1 MKKALLLA
9 LNLSL
14 CFSVLSPTSLAAE
27 GESATGP
34 APAKKKRAPK
44 PPPED
49 LNRTP
54 FVPADVSAFPGET
67 DQLEIFLLMGQ
78 SNMKGRGVMPAEPLK
93 DPQIIMLHKKTDEW
107 FHARHPLH
115 HVGDPEDFSG
125 SDNAGV
131 GPGLAFA
138 QTLIQS
144 QPNSRIALIPCAVGG
159 TSLGKWQKGERLYEE
174 AVRRAKLA
182 MSQGPEGKTRLAG
195 ALWLQGESDSTTQER
210 IDTYASKL
218 KQLIADLR
226 ADTGVADLP
235 FIACTIGELKP
246 ESKEAR
252 AAINAILLDLPN
264 QVPTTACV
272 DSREFSA
279 DIGDRV
285 HFDTATQERHGA
297 LYSEKFLKLVK

>member
-1 MKKALLLA
+1 MMRLPVLALSLLL
-9 LNLSL
+9 SL
-14 CFSVLSPTSLAAE
+14 ICPFGSAE
-27 GESATGP
+27 E
-34 APAKKKRAPK
+34 KKKRAPK
-44 PPPED
+44 PAPAE
-49 LNRTP
+49 LNTTP
-54 FVPADVSAFPGET
+54 FVPADASELSGET
-67 DQLEIFLLMGQ
+67 ERLDVFLLIGQ

-115 HVGDPEDFSG
+115 HVGDPKDFSG

-159 TSLGKWQKGERLYEE
+159 SNIQQWRKGQRLYDET
-174 AVRRAKLA
+174 VRRARIALE
-182 MSQGPEGKTRLAG
+182 QGPEGETRLAG
-195 ALWLQGESDSTTQER
+195 ALWLQGESDSTSQEK
-210 IDTYASKL
+210 IDAYPGKL

-235 FIACTIGELKP
+235 FIVCTIGELKP

-272 DSREFSA
+272 DSREFAA
-279 DIGDRV
+279 DIGDKV
-285 HFDTATQERHGA
+285 HFDTVTQEKHGKLFA
-297 LYSEKFLKLVK
+297 EKYSTLAAP